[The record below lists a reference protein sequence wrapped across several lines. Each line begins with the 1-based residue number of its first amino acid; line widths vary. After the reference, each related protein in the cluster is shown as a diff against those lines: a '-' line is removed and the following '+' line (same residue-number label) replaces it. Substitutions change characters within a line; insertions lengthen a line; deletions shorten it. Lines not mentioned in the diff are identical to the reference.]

1 MRIVEESPKYRI
13 KCPSCENTYEFRA
26 EEEYNIC
33 PFPYTKAIYCPKCK
47 ETITTR
53 NYKFDFR
60 KRVKTSTRWR
70 DEGWLKETH

>member
-1 MRIVEESPKYRI
+1 MKIVEESPKYRI

-26 EEEYNIC
+26 EEEYNIY

-47 ETITTR
+47 KTITTR
-53 NYKFDFR
+53 NYEFDFR